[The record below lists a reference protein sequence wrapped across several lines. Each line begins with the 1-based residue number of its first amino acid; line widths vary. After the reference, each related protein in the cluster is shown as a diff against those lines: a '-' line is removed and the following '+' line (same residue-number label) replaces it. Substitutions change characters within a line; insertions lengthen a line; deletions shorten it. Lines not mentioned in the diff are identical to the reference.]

1 VTLRSHAER
10 ELAAL
15 EHAGLLR
22 RPHTVEGAQGPEVVV
37 NGRPLLSF
45 CSNDYLGLAADGRLG
60 DAAIDAIR
68 RVGVGAAASRLVC
81 GQMAAHRQAEDRLRA
96 FMGAEAC
103 LLFATGYAAN
113 TGALPALTDR
123 RDALFSDALNHA
135 SLIDGCR
142 LSRAAVHVYRHRDLG
157 HLRSLLAAH
166 RPNARRALIVTDA
179 LFSMDG
185 DRAPLEPLRRLADE
199 HDAALMIDEAHS
211 LGVFGPGG
219 RGLCAEAGV
228 VPDLLVGT
236 LGKAFGVAGAFV
248 TAERPIIQLL
258 ENRARSYVF
267 STAPSP
273 ASAAAVARAVDLV
286 EHADD
291 RRDRLLQHARRLRQA
306 LRDQGW
312 NVPDGDAPIVP
323 VLVGAA
329 AATMELSSALFDR
342 GILVQGIRPPTVPA
356 GSSRLRIVPTGTHTD
371 AHINQLLEAMAS
383 LRDHLAEG
391 A

>member
-1 VTLRSHAER
+1 VTLRSHAEQ
-10 ELAAL
+10 ELDAL

-22 RPHTVEGAQGPEVVV
+22 RPHTVEGPQGPEVVV
-37 NGRPLLSF
+37 DGRPLLSF

-60 DAAIDAIR
+60 NAAIDAIR

-81 GQMAAHRQAEDRLRA
+81 GQMTAHRQAEDRLRA
-96 FMGAEAC
+96 FMRAEAC

-113 TGALPALTDR
+113 TGALPALADQS
-123 RDALFSDALNHA
+123 DAIFSDALNHA

-142 LSRAAVHVYRHRDLG
+142 LSRAPVHVYRHRDLD

-166 RPNARRALIVTDA
+166 RPHARRALIVTDA

-185 DRAPLEPLRRLADE
+185 DRAPLEHLRRLADA
-199 HDAALMIDEAHS
+199 HDAALMVDEAHS

-236 LGKAFGVAGAFV
+236 LGKAFGVAGAFI

-273 ASAAAVARAVDLV
+273 ASAAAVTRAVDLV

-291 RRDRLLQHARRLRQA
+291 RRARLLQHARRLRQT

-312 NVPDGDAPIVP
+312 NVPEGDAPIVP

-342 GILVQGIRPPTVPA
+342 GIFVQGIRPPTVPA
-356 GSSRLRIVPTGTHTD
+356 GSSRLRIVPTATHTD
-371 AHINQLLEAMAS
+371 AHVNQLLEAMAS
-383 LRDHLAEG
+383 LRAPLAEG